1 MSSKV
6 PHSKIFLTHSK
17 KGVFDTNSV
26 YSAETKD
33 TYSILPDF
41 SISNL
46 NKPNTLISF
55 SSFLQSKEI
64 ALDINNMPEDS
75 KEMNISERSKENS
88 SYLFF
93 PTSPVLH
100 CKELQEELSDF
111 RLC

>member
-1 MSSKV
+1 MSTKV
-6 PHSKIFLTHSK
+6 PHSKIFLTHPK
-17 KGVFDTNSV
+17 KVVSDSNSV

-41 SISNL
+41 TISNL
-46 NKPNTLISF
+46 NKLNSFISF

-75 KEMNISERSKENS
+75 KEMNISETSKENS
-88 SYLFF
+88 NYLFF

-100 CKELQEELSDF
+100 CKELQQELSDF
-111 RLC
+111 RLG